1 MGEERRRS
9 WAWKTETRQ
18 LLVSS
23 AGMNRAIWSWLGPF
37 KPEVSELCGRVC
49 GYPHPGGEYGGGL
62 VNSPLRRSWSPSF
75 CLGGIRHP
83 FGEQVP
89 WWSGQAAPGDDQL
102 KKKVSAMQSV
112 FFPLSLWKNKQLLLV
127 HSSRQ
132 GIPYLGNPELH
143 LCHFFCLSREG
154 EVGDSVG
161 GVPCSALF
169 RNRVEFFSLPRQ
181 QMWLC
186 L

>member
-18 LLVSS
+18 LLASP
-23 AGMNRAIWSWLGPF
+23 AGLNRAIRSWLSPF

-75 CLGGIRHP
+75 CLGETRHP

-112 FFPLSLWKNKQLLLV
+112 FFSSVTMEKQTV
-127 HSSRQ
+127 TARAFFQAGHS
-132 GIPYLGNPELH
+132 
-143 LCHFFCLSREG
+143 LSRK
-154 EVGDSVG
+154 SRTT
-161 GVPCSALF
+161 PMPLF
-169 RNRVEFFSLPRQ
+169 LPLKRR
-181 QMWLC
+181 
-186 L
+186 

>member
-18 LLVSS
+18 LLASP
-23 AGMNRAIWSWLGPF
+23 AGLKRAIWSWLGPF

-49 GYPHPGGEYGGGL
+49 GYPRSLG

-112 FFPLSLWKNKQLLLV
+112 FFF
-127 HSSRQ
+127 
-132 GIPYLGNPELH
+132 
-143 LCHFFCLSREG
+143 LCHYGKTNSY
-154 EVGDSVG
+154 
-161 GVPCSALF
+161 CSCI
-169 RNRVEFFSLPRQ
+169 LPGRAFPI
-181 QMWLC
+181 
-186 L
+186 